1 MTSDAQSRAVVA
13 CALWLMPLACSS
25 NEPAATGGAGTGG
38 ATAGSP
44 SVTAGGGATNAMA
57 GATSAGTGGATAGSG
72 GAPSADAAG
81 SPNAGAAGTVAA
93 AGSAG
98 VAGSAGASGGAG
110 PTSCAGHALSLA
122 ANTTGMATDTA
133 HALVS
138 IDLQTDLP
146 IGNADRTIEFWMY
159 VKPTDWVAEKNEV
172 YVYGTVGTLQQIG
185 LDFGQPAVQG
195 MPNNHATLGPYTDGV
210 YDDDTGKYLGI
221 DSTASQWLHVA
232 MTWDG
237 ANTTLRTYVNGA
249 LRITTKSGNATK
261 LITTA
266 SLFYLGCNPPYY
278 GCFNGLVDELR
289 VWNVLRTDTE
299 IMSAYNKALVGNE
312 PGLVGYWKFDEAPG
326 SLTAADSVT
335 TPGHTAHTGTLMAA
349 TAGAVPTFV
358 TPDPLPSVACP

>member
-1 MTSDAQSRAVVA
+1 M
-13 CALWLMPLACSS
+13 
-25 NEPAATGGAGTGG
+25 NATG
-38 ATAGSP
+38 
-44 SVTAGGGATNAMA
+44 
-57 GATSAGTGGATAGSG
+57 GATSAGSG
-72 GAPSADAAG
+72 G
-81 SPNAGAAGTVAA
+81 TA

-98 VAGSAGASGGAG
+98 TLNAGGPNAGSGGTAGASGSVGAGGAAGVGGTAGASGGAG

-122 ANTTGMATDTA
+122 ANTTGAVTDTA
-133 HALVS
+133 HALVA
-138 IDLQTDLP
+138 IDLQSDLP
-146 IGNADRTIEFWMY
+146 IGNADRTIELWLY

-172 YVYGTVGTLQQIG
+172 WVYGTVGTLQQVG
-185 LDFGQPAVQG
+185 LDFGAPAVQG
-195 MPNNHATLGPYTDGV
+195 MPSNHATLGPYTDGV

-266 SLFYLGCNPPYY
+266 SPFYLGCNPPYY

-289 VWNVLRTDTE
+289 IWNVTRSDTE
-299 IMSAYNKALVGNE
+299 VMNAYNKALVGNE
-312 PGLVGYWKFDEAPG
+312 TGLVGYWKFDEAPG

-335 TPGHTAHTGTLMAA
+335 TPGHIAHAGTLMAA

-358 TPDPLPSVACP
+358 TPEPLPLVGCP